1 VVASPASTTN
11 GNSLLNQADVSVVF
25 PLHFHGWGQSR
36 HWNPSRYLL
45 IRILIATADTERE
58 NENENLD
65 VLTISLAVIAGALVV
80 LVVLERSVASFLRL
94 WEKMRCCGEHFF
106 SGRGAGGTLEMT

>member
-1 VVASPASTTN
+1 MVASPASTTN

-25 PLHFHGWGQSR
+25 PLHFHGWGQSQ
-36 HWNPSRYLL
+36 HWIPSRYLL

-65 VLTISLAVIAGALVV
+65 VLTISLAVIGMCV
-80 LVVLERSVASFLRL
+80 SV
-94 WEKMRCCGEHFF
+94 EVD
-106 SGRGAGGTLEMT
+106 